1 MAGSARSA
9 GSPDK
14 VGELVLVTPS
24 GDGSGRVL
32 ESAGSIICGSLES
45 GS

>member
-1 MAGSARSA
+1 MAGSAGSE

-14 VGELVLVTPS
+14 VGETVLTPS
-24 GDGSGRVL
+24 GDGSARVL